1 MIEDEEFLLALL
13 NSAPVIAGKPTDSL
27 LDPAGP
33 EFAMRF
39 GGTGS
44 EAETARLRQIRD
56 CLQNAIRG
64 TANAA
69 EQLESMLNETAMVP
83 KVTDCG
89 LRWELRAPADQK
101 LAARAVVAW
110 SHILNELPGRLKA
123 CANDECNLFLL
134 DRSRP
139 GTAKWCS
146 MATCGNRSKARAH
159 QERRRGAPAS

>member
-13 NSAPVIAGKPTDSL
+13 NSAPVIAGKPTDTL
-27 LDPAGP
+27 LGPAGRQ
-33 EFAMRF
+33 FAVRF

-44 EAETARLRQIRD
+44 EDESTRLRRIREG
-56 CLQNAIRG
+56 LQNAVRG
-64 TANAA
+64 TANAP
-69 EQLESMLNETAMVP
+69 EQLESMLSETAMVP
-83 KVTDCG
+83 KVTDGG
-89 LRWELRAPADQK
+89 LQWELRAPADQE

-110 SHILNELPGRLKA
+110 SRILNELPGRLKA

-159 QERRRGAPAS
+159 QERKRGAPAS